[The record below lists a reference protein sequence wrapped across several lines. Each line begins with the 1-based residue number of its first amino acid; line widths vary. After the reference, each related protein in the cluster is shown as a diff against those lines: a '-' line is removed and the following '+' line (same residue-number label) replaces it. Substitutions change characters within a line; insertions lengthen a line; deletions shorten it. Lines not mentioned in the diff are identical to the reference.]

1 MQSFHTIRGF
11 VEESSA
17 SASRAWLL
25 RGVAVLALL
34 ATLAASCERRAT
46 RPAPTTPTTPSAPTA
61 AGTTSAPTA
70 TPPAQSSPSV
80 PSQGVSQAPR
90 FVPSQHGFA
99 FRNHFPGLGLPTFL
113 VGTEKRASVPTRGGP
128 AFGLCGGMSAAAA
141 DYFLAH
147 RSVPVTSLIPE
158 RGSELYEY
166 LYLRQ
171 AESIGP
177 GIATAVKIVE
187 WMTRND
193 GELRTRTK
201 KELESIRAALDARG
215 VAPIGLVL
223 ARFGGPPGAN
233 TPSDNHQVLAWSV
246 LEEQGKTVLGI
257 YDPNYPGDDA
267 VRIEL
272 DWSAPSTGPVGRRID
287 GRGRETP
294 VRGVIQVPYTPKDPP
309 REPV

>member
-1 MQSFHTIRGF
+1 MHSLQSIRGF
-11 VEESSA
+11 VEDSSA
-17 SASRAWLL
+17 TASDGKLPRS
-25 RGVAVLALL
+25 VAVLALL
-34 ATLAASCERRAT
+34 SVLVASCERRAT
-46 RPAPTTPTTPSAPTA
+46 HTPSAPA
-61 AGTTSAPTA
+61 APSTPSASSAAAEA
-70 TPPAQSSPSV
+70 TPKAPPPASSRPL
-80 PSQGVSQAPR
+80 R

-113 VGTEKRASVPTRGGP
+113 VGKESSPSAQTRGGP

-141 DYFLAH
+141 DYFLAR
-147 RSVPVTSLIPE
+147 RSVPVTSLVPE

-177 GIATAVKIVE
+177 GIATALQFVD
-187 WMTRND
+187 WMSQSD
-193 GELRTRTK
+193 QELRTRTK
-201 KELESIRAALDARG
+201 QQLESIRAALEARG

-223 ARFGGPPGAN
+223 ARFGGPVGAN
-233 TPSDNHQVLAWSV
+233 SPSDNHQVLAV
-246 LEEQGKTVLGI
+246 GLREADGRATIEV

-267 VRIEL
+267 VRVEL
-272 DWSAPSTGPVGRRID
+272 DWTTPDSGPLGRRFN

-294 VRGVIQVPYTPKDPP
+294 VRGVLLVPYAPKDPP